1 MLSSLSLCLFGFVI
15 FNNENSSCFHF
26 FGLRFTQSYLSL
38 FFSNN
43 HGWLM
48 KYRRLQH
55 IEYTSSSRPVF
66 TSADKIKHFFIF
78 STLCAEGVKKPSIY
92 AQHRVFR
99 GSMCVCVRRYCLF
112 FLYFMLFLFSRFFF
126 SCFSFFCRL
135 NVVLPIQ
142 TACVINL
149 AQVNFK
155 INVRLPKH
163 FRHVQLALLNCQLE
177 NCPGSVWIA

>member
-1 MLSSLSLCLFGFVI
+1 
-15 FNNENSSCFHF
+15 
-26 FGLRFTQSYLSL
+26 
-38 FFSNN
+38 
-43 HGWLM
+43 M

-112 FLYFMLFLFSRFFF
+112 FLYFMLFLFSRFFLLF
-126 SCFSFFCRL
+126 LLFLSVKCSLTDTNCVRYQSRPSQL
-135 NVVLPIQ
+135 QNQCTSSKALQACPTRAAQLP
-142 TACVINL
+142 AR
-149 AQVNFK
+149 K
-155 INVRLPKH
+155 LPGLGVDH
-163 FRHVQLALLNCQLE
+163 L
-177 NCPGSVWIA
+177 G

>member
-1 MLSSLSLCLFGFVI
+1 MNCIINRVMGPLSIYLRFFATYCVVLSLCLFGFVI

-99 GSMCVCVRRYCLF
+99 GSMCVCAAVLP
-112 FLYFMLFLFSRFFF
+112 LFSLFYAISVFSFFF
-126 SCFSFFCRL
+126 SLVSPFF
-135 NVVLPIQ
+135 V
-142 TACVINL
+142 
-149 AQVNFK
+149 
-155 INVRLPKH
+155 
-163 FRHVQLALLNCQLE
+163 
-177 NCPGSVWIA
+177 G